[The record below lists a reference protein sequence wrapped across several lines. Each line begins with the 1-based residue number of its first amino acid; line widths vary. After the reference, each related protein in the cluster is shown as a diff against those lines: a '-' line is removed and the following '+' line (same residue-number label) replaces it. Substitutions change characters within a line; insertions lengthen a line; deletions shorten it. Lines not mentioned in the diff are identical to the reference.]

1 MNIRDWQLTERARR
15 EQYLDM
21 LQSGYATTQGRRGLN
36 SPLVDTTG
44 ATIGTERAAIAEL
57 SEMIAQFKII

>member
-1 MNIRDWQLTERARR
+1 MNIRDWHLTERARR

-36 SPLVDTTG
+36 SPLVDTTV
-44 ATIGTERAAIAEL
+44 ATIGAERAAIAEL
-57 SEMIAQFKII
+57 SEMIAQFEII

>member
-36 SPLVDTTG
+36 SPLVDTTV
-44 ATIGTERAAIAEL
+44 ATIGMERAAIAEL
-57 SEMIAQFKII
+57 SEMIAQFEII